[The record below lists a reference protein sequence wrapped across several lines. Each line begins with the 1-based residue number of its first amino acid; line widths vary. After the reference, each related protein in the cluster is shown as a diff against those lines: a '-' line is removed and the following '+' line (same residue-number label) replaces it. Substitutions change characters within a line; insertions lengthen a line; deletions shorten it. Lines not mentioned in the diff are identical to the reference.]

1 MANQGVGG
9 TTWTGIVSHE
19 EEGSGQAKNILE
31 ATWKGSG
38 WSLGW
43 LMFPGLASL
52 NGPNVGGSR
61 AQRVGMW
68 GPTYTEEE
76 ALVLLDGP
84 QAAEE
89 ACHHDNGAYGDD

>member
-38 WSLGW
+38 WSLSW

-52 NGPNVGGSR
+52 NGPNVRGSILKIGTGTYGQILMKLGPKVPKLHRISFAGGGS
-61 AQRVGMW
+61 
-68 GPTYTEEE
+68 
-76 ALVLLDGP
+76 
-84 QAAEE
+84 
-89 ACHHDNGAYGDD
+89 